1 MSNIKKY
8 LFSLL
13 VVFFLIFSS
22 IIFIN
27 IFYYFNLIS
36 ENIYRFFKIMSVI
49 INIFIGGFIIG
60 LNSNQKGYLN
70 GLFLG
75 LIIVSILFLFSVFSL
90 NLQFKLIIYYLVI
103 LTSSCLGGTVG
114 IRKKKKHI

>member
-1 MSNIKKY
+1 
-8 LFSLL
+8 
-13 VVFFLIFSS
+13 
-22 IIFIN
+22 
-27 IFYYFNLIS
+27 
-36 ENIYRFFKIMSVI
+36 MSVI